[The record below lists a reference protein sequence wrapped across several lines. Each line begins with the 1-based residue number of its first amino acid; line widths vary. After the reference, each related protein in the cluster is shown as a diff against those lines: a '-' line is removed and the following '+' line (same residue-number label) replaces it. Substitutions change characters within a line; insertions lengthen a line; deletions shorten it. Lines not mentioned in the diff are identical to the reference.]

1 MKLLKES
8 YNLKTVRLSA
18 FILRREL
25 FRRRKFNL
33 LKGNY
38 RLKIVK
44 VSALIFEIEVIVY

>member
-8 YNLKTVRLSA
+8 YSLKTVRLSA
-18 FILRREL
+18 LILQREL
-25 FRRRKFNL
+25 FRGRKFNL

-38 RLKIVK
+38 RLKTVK